1 MATFSASQAN
11 YGLKASAL
19 SNKTNVVSVATIG
32 ASDGKKDFATADIA
46 YSFSVTSAGAT
57 DAITLTLADG
67 AVAQTTG
74 SPVISDAGTDFEGGA
89 LPTMNKINAVYA
101 VYDDVVTGEID
112 ITGLFVDK
120 GNEDGQ
126 VVLKSY
132 PVGNTT
138 LTDIVATFDTAAQ
151 KITFTIV
158 GETA

>member
-1 MATFSASQAN
+1 
-11 YGLKASAL
+11 
-19 SNKTNVVSVATIG
+19 
-32 ASDGKKDFATADIA
+32 
-46 YSFSVTSAGAT
+46 
-57 DAITLTLADG
+57 
-67 AVAQTTG
+67 
-74 SPVISDAGTDFEGGA
+74 
-89 LPTMNKINAVYA
+89 MNKINAVYA